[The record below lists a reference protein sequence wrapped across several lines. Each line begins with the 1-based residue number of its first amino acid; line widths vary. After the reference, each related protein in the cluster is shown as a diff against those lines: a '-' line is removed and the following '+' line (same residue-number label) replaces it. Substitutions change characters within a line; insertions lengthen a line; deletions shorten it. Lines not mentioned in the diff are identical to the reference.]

1 MAALAG
7 LREQR
12 VAAVMTNEREVIEAF
27 LGFIAA
33 TPRVHLARILN
44 SGSSVTAEDDVVD
57 RLVDGFLASRVPA
70 GLRIAR
76 LMASIEGWDSD
87 TLDAIATILD
97 EHGLGTRCKVC
108 GLFKVPDEPCVH
120 DDLHVAEAMRR
131 AGFTGDG

>member
-1 MAALAG
+1 
-7 LREQR
+7 
-12 VAAVMTNEREVIEAF
+12 MTNEREVIEAF
-27 LGFIAA
+27 LAFIDA
-33 TPRVHLARILN
+33 TPRVYLARVLN

-76 LMASIEGWDSD
+76 LMAGTVDWDSD
-87 TLDAIATILD
+87 MLDSIASILD
-97 EHGLGTRCKVC
+97 QHQLGARCRVC
-108 GLFKVPDEPCVH
+108 GLFKVPGEPCIH